1 MRKII
6 LMSFLFI
13 TTMLSAQKPV
23 ELLLWPNGAPN
34 NNGLTG
40 TEEDLNGGRVA
51 NVVNPSITV
60 YRAQKPNGMAII
72 MCPGGGYARLA
83 MNHEGHDMASWFT
96 TQGITYVVL
105 KYRMPNGNYEV
116 PLSDAEQA
124 IRLVREHAAE
134 WGINPQRVGIMGASA
149 GGHLAASLASLY
161 SSDKTRPDFQIL
173 FYPVISM
180 QKGVTH
186 GGSRQ
191 NLIGEN
197 PSQELEQ
204 KYSLERQV
212 SPRSPQAFIMLS
224 SDDGAVPPINGI
236 GYFLALRD
244 QKVPASLHVYP
255 TGGHGWGFRD
265 NFTYK
270 RQWTGELE
278 KWLRDGLEFPATEP
292 NPKK

>member
-1 MRKII
+1 MKKI
-6 LMSFLFI
+6 LLLSFLFA

-23 ELLLWPNGAPN
+23 ELPLWPNGAPN
-34 NNGLTG
+34 TNELTNSGQNHNNEWVSDVTTPTL
-40 TEEDLNGGRVA
+40 
-51 NVVNPSITV
+51 TV
-60 YRAQKPNGMAII
+60 YPASHPNGMAII
-72 MCPGGGYARLA
+72 MCPGGGYGGLA
-83 MNHEGHDMASWFT
+83 MKHEGHDMAPWFN
-96 TQGITYVVL
+96 TQGITYAVL
-105 KYRMPNGNYEV
+105 KYRMPNGHHEV

-124 IRLVREHAAE
+124 IRMVRKHAAE
-134 WGINPQRVGIMGASA
+134 WGVNPQRVGIMGASA
-149 GGHLAASLASLY
+149 GGHLAASLATLY

-212 SPRSPQAFIMLS
+212 SPRTPQAFIMLS
-224 SDDGAVPPINGI
+224 SDDDAVPPINGI

-244 QKVPASLHVYP
+244 HKVPASLHAYP

-270 RQWTGELE
+270 RQWTEELE
-278 KWLRDGLEFPATEP
+278 KWLREGLVFPVSEP
-292 NPKK
+292 TTKK

>member
-13 TTMLSAQKPV
+13 STMLSAQKPV

-34 NNGLTG
+34 SNGLTG

-236 GYFLALRD
+236 SYFLALRD

>member
-1 MRKII
+1 MKKI
-6 LMSFLFI
+6 LLLSFLFV

-23 ELLLWPNGAPN
+23 ELPLWPNGAPN
-34 NNGLTG
+34 NNELTG
-40 TEEDLNGGRVA
+40 TEQGRNNGGIS
-51 NVVNPSITV
+51 NVTAPTLTV
-60 YRAQKPNGMAII
+60 YPASHPNGMAII
-72 MCPGGGYARLA
+72 MCPGGGYSGLA
-83 MNHEGHDMASWFT
+83 MHHEGHDMASWFN
-96 TQGITYVVL
+96 TQGITYAVL
-105 KYRMPNGNYEV
+105 KYRMPNGHNEV

-124 IRLVREHAAE
+124 IRMVREHAAE
-134 WGINPQRVGIMGASA
+134 WSVNPQRVGVMGASA
-149 GGHLAASLASLY
+149 GGHLAASLATLY

-186 GGSRQ
+186 GGCRK

-212 SPRSPQAFIMLS
+212 SPRTPQAFIMLS
-224 SDDGAVPPINGI
+224 SDDDAVPPINGI

-244 QKVPASLHVYP
+244 HKVPASLHAYP

-270 RQWTGELE
+270 RQWTEELE
-278 KWLRDGLEFPATEP
+278 KWLREGLVFPVSEP
-292 NPKK
+292 TTKK